1 MTVDERRSSSSD
13 SSAACSVVNNNIVA
27 SHATQVQDHES
38 SDEEIEITD
47 KPTNTASS
55 AVRSKFMITDI
66 LSGSSRA
73 NNNTDL
79 PQNLS
84 LRCSD
89 PRLPVLL
96 PPPPLHLF
104 SQPPQQAVSP
114 GSSSPA
120 PSDISSDTG
129 HDTDHAG
136 DQASPCSNGKNS
148 TCFQSIHTYNSNMP

>member
-1 MTVDERRSSSSD
+1 MTVDERRSTSD
-13 SSAACSVVNNNIVA
+13 SSAACSVVNNSNIVA
-27 SHATQVQDHES
+27 SHGVNHVHQQDHES

-47 KPTNTASS
+47 KPASTSSS

-84 LRCSD
+84 IRCSD

-136 DQASPCSNGKNS
+136 DQASPCSNGKKK
-148 TCFQSIHTYNSNMP
+148 H